1 MSVRKRTLFDF
12 CADRDP
18 FSLEWI
24 AGWTEG
30 RCCGF
35 PGRPNQ
41 IFEYRITFPVSA
53 LLIVEHYIEKRTA
66 DLQPAVVVDKKKFSE
81 LIHEKVDAAASSRHQ
96 FRQQAG
102 YGHVTRRR

>member
-1 MSVRKRTLFDF
+1 MT
-12 CADRDP
+12 C
-18 FSLEWI
+18 SLVPPAELY
-24 AGWTEG
+24 
-30 RCCGF
+30 F
-35 PGRPNQ
+35 HSSS
-41 IFEYRITFPVSA
+41 SA